1 VNREPHSRSAL
12 LAALVAVL
20 VIGLPFATWLDL
32 RSLSE
37 NALRREAGNLNEII
51 TGVRDFYGSDVVGRL
66 NDKGVTIA
74 TDEYTR
80 VHGAI
85 PIPATFSIALGRIVG
100 AHQHNIE
107 YRFVSDFPF
116 KHRAAHTLDRFE
128 RRSLAALR
136 ANPHQDLTDVSW
148 SGLTNRVRLVAP
160 IIMGPTCVACH
171 NSHPDSPKRD
181 WKVGDVRGIQEL
193 SITQPVATN
202 LFSFAYLLLYFLF
215 ALVLGIGFIVLQRRQ
230 AAVIREINHQLSSAN
245 DVLSSVATRVSRY
258 LSPQVYDS
266 IFHGRTDG
274 TIHTKRKKLTIFF
287 SDIKDFTSTTER
299 LQPEEL
305 TALLNQY
312 FTEMSRI
319 ALKHGGTLDKFV
331 GDAILVFFG
340 DPDSKGVA
348 MDAQAC
354 LRMAVEMQE
363 RLRELNVTWQRAG
376 LEEPL
381 QVRMGIN
388 TGFCD
393 VGNFGS
399 SDRMDYTVIGA
410 EANLAAR
417 LQTAAEPGSIV
428 VSYETY
434 ALVQGIAA
442 AHPLAPIRVK
452 GISRDVVPYV
462 IDRLLDHADN
472 GKSVFSEHGDGL
484 DFYLDLGKLS
494 DAEFERLHGVLRDAT
509 EALEKRRSRTSP

>member
-1 VNREPHSRSAL
+1 
-12 LAALVAVL
+12 
-20 VIGLPFATWLDL
+20 
-32 RSLSE
+32 
-37 NALRREAGNLNEII
+37 
-51 TGVRDFYGSDVVGRL
+51 
-66 NDKGVTIA
+66 
-74 TDEYTR
+74 
-80 VHGAI
+80 
-85 PIPATFSIALGRIVG
+85 
-100 AHQHNIE
+100 
-107 YRFVSDFPF
+107 
-116 KHRAAHTLDRFE
+116 
-128 RRSLAALR
+128 
-136 ANPHQDLTDVSW
+136 
-148 SGLTNRVRLVAP
+148 
-160 IIMGPTCVACH
+160 
-171 NSHPDSPKRD
+171 
-181 WKVGDVRGIQEL
+181 
-193 SITQPVATN
+193 
-202 LFSFAYLLLYFLF
+202 
-215 ALVLGIGFIVLQRRQ
+215 
-230 AAVIREINHQLSSAN
+230 
-245 DVLSSVATRVSRY
+245 
-258 LSPQVYDS
+258 VYDS